1 MSGPYRPCIACGA
14 AQPELV
20 HRKDGFSIVRCT
32 GCDLHYVGE
41 DPATIDF
48 GAIYGEAYYTGGTDQ
63 VFADY
68 LGEEKSRRAS
78 ARRRVWGLR
87 LLRSR
92 GRLLD
97 VGCAAGFFLIEAQ
110 RHYQVQGVEFS
121 DFSARFARERFGL
134 DVFTGTL
141 KQAQLPAAQF
151 DLITLW
157 DVIEHVPDPD
167 VVLAE
172 AARLL
177 KPDGRLVLT
186 TGDIGSRYARRQG
199 GQWHLLAPPW
209 HLYYFSRETL
219 ARLGAA
225 AGLQVEG
232 CQARGVAGDG
242 RLWRSRAGIL
252 LANLFGWGDIMQMSF
267 GRARR

>member
-1 MSGPYRPCIACGA
+1 MSGRYRACIVCGSA
-14 AQPELV
+14 AAELV
-20 HRKDGFSIVRCT
+20 QRKDGFSIVRCPDC
-32 GCDLHYVGE
+32 GLVYVGE
-41 DPATIDF
+41 DPASIDF
-48 GAIYGEAYYTGGTDQ
+48 GSIYGETYYTGGNEQ

-68 LGEEKSRRAS
+68 LGEERARRAN
-78 ARRRVWGLR
+78 ARRRLWGLR
-87 LLRSR
+87 LLRAR

-97 VGCAAGFFLIEAQ
+97 VGCAAGFFLVEAQ

-141 KQAQLPAAQF
+141 VQARLPAAQF

-167 VVLAE
+167 AVLAE

-177 KPDGRLVLT
+177 RPDGRLVLT
-186 TGDIGSRYARRQG
+186 TGDIGSSYARRQG
-199 GQWHLLAPPW
+199 ANWHLLAPPW
-209 HLYYFSRETL
+209 HMYYFSRDTM

-225 AGLQVEG
+225 AGLEVRG
-232 CQARGVAGDG
+232 SQARGVTGDG
-242 RLWRSRAGIL
+242 RWWRSRLGIVSSNL
-252 LANLFGWGDIMQMSF
+252 LGRGDIMRMTF
-267 GRARR
+267 GRTKG